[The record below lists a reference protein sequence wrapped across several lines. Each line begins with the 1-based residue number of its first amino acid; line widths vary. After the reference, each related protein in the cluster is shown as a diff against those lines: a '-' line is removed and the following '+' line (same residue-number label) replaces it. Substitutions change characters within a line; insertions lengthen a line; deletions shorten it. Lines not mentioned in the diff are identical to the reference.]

1 MQAGGVCDGCM
12 VMGTPYFVTDIEGV
26 SVTPNIEFGFALG
39 AFDVFEIGVFFAVE
53 TTCGGNWGRRLTPQL
68 TPDQLG
74 RPAVGAPTS
83 RSVANWASSEPV
95 RRLAPWSEAR
105 GRALADECEA
115 VYSLGGIC
123 TDLRWQLS
131 FRTELRAPSWIG
143 ALATQPAACDTAD
156 ETAEQIQTGRDIAV
170 EIFQEGLAFEHVFCE
185 GTIGLPS
192 CEVHPELF
200 DASEKE
206 IADYCLGTLD
216 TGLRVTCEQ
225 KAPGTFEGECCDD
238 SSCDMYA
245 QGNYCPPDAPGS
257 SGDGKCCVCVAG
269 LWGCGWEP
277 YEGQCEK

>member
-26 SVTPNIEFGFALG
+26 SITPNIEFGFALG

-123 TDLRWQLS
+123 TDLRWQL
-131 FRTELRAPSWIG
+131 TVIG
-143 ALATQPAACDTAD
+143 DWRGMWRQANGGTKPLA
-156 ETAEQIQTGRDIAV
+156 
-170 EIFQEGLAFEHVFCE
+170 
-185 GTIGLPS
+185 
-192 CEVHPELF
+192 
-200 DASEKE
+200 
-206 IADYCLGTLD
+206 
-216 TGLRVTCEQ
+216 
-225 KAPGTFEGECCDD
+225 D
-238 SSCDMYA
+238 SPIRE
-245 QGNYCPPDAPGS
+245 N
-257 SGDGKCCVCVAG
+257 
-269 LWGCGWEP
+269 
-277 YEGQCEK
+277 